1 MTYNV
6 EYIRRFG
13 QGTTFMEI
21 SKTDFSNLEFLI
33 PDISEQCRIA
43 SILSSIDKKIESEE
57 KVLEKYKNIK
67 KGLMERLLKEEEV

>member
-33 PDISEQCRIA
+33 PDLSEQRRIA

-57 KVLEKYKNIK
+57 KVLEKYKKIK
-67 KGLMERLLKEEEV
+67 KGLMEKLLNCE

>member
-33 PDISEQCRIA
+33 PDLSEQRRIA
-43 SILSSIDKKIESEE
+43 SILSSIDAKIGSEE
-57 KVLEKYKNIK
+57 KVLEKYKKIK